1 MPSIT
6 DVVGEVC
13 AKLDGCLAVG
23 VIDLG
28 SGMILGIYHIVPHF
42 TQAYLDA
49 VAAAAIDMFRGK
61 TVRRVEQSLSEA
73 YGVEIKDS
81 FEEIFI
87 SSSRVYHFM
96 VVIKEK
102 GAVVIVVTKKTV
114 NQGMGWA
121 VLRSNLKLIETAL
134 P

>member
-1 MPSIT
+1 MPSID
-6 DVVGEVC
+6 DVVREVG

-23 VIDLG
+23 VIDLD
-28 SGMILGIYHIVPHF
+28 SGMILGIHHIVPHF

-49 VAAAAIDMFRGK
+49 VAAAVVDMFRGK
-61 TVRRVEQSLSEA
+61 TVRRVEQILSEA
-73 YGVEIKDS
+73 HGIEIKDS

-114 NQGMGWA
+114 SQGMGWA
-121 VLRSNLKLIETAL
+121 VLRSNLKSIETVL